1 MPIGSNDGV
10 DFFCRADY
18 NKGERATGDG
28 SPQRT
33 RSLVTA
39 CFVRAGRLL
48 LLHNGYNECNDT
60 DNHTGVSKKLIP
72 CNHGHHP
79 LSFGAGGTF
88 M

>member
-10 DFFCRADY
+10 DFFCGVDY

-48 LLHNGYNECNDT
+48 LLHNGYYKSNDAY
-60 DNHTGVSKKLIP
+60 NHSRKSKQLVP
-72 CNHGHHP
+72 CNHWPHP